1 MTGPA
6 QFVEVK
12 VTAPWSAM
20 TVIGLP
26 LVPEFA
32 MERKLVAPEAPVYVH
47 PQMCAV
53 LPAVVGR
60 LEGSAIALAQEVPA
74 PEPVAA
80 GA

>member
-1 MTGPA
+1 
-6 QFVEVK
+6 
-12 VTAPWSAM
+12 
-20 TVIGLP
+20 
-26 LVPEFA
+26 
-32 MERKLVAPEAPVYVH
+32 
-47 PQMCAV
+47 V